1 MDSRMYSRKELDEI
15 CKENGITL
23 FDLLENM
30 YRAYLN
36 NKKYEIIEKML
47 MKDEIFIGKA
57 IIPIEFQNK
66 YAEQLL
72 LFANSRSEKYAKIFR
87 KYSDSEDIASEALM
101 YTLYNKGDIVINSE
115 DEEEAI
121 DRIRGYL
128 NVYIKYRYLEE
139 SHINKDISLDADVN
153 QEVKRKRYEVI
164 RSKPIYEEREN
175 FETEDLIIQEMQN
188 LYDRGL
194 KNSEILELVMK
205 KYKLKREDLLVIL
218 KEELTKRR
226 IIKKTDNNKFYLGEE
241 L

>member
-1 MDSRMYSRKELDEI
+1 
-15 CKENGITL
+15 
-23 FDLLENM
+23 
-30 YRAYLN
+30 
-36 NKKYEIIEKML
+36 
-47 MKDEIFIGKA
+47 
-57 IIPIEFQNK
+57 
-66 YAEQLL
+66 
-72 LFANSRSEKYAKIFR
+72 
-87 KYSDSEDIASEALM
+87 M